1 MADIKRC
8 DIKSCG
14 CVEGVSMLFLYAGRE
29 MDAAGA
35 KDDKGVFLDI
45 CPGCSAR
52 LLRELIKDFETSKRA
67 AEIVKGWMQP

>member
-8 DIKSCG
+8 DVKGCG

-29 MDAAGA
+29 TDASGDR
-35 KDDKGVFLDI
+35 DDKGVLLDI
-45 CPGCSAR
+45 CPGCAQR

-67 AEIVKGWMQP
+67 AEIVKGWMKP